1 MRLHAT
7 IDLPLRRIEYD
18 FEPASGSH
26 WVSVHDGILGLHR
39 VGSPGEA
46 INHLAP
52 FRGNSDVDELIAW
65 LAR

>member
-7 IDLPLRRIEYD
+7 IDLPLCRIEYD
-18 FEPASGSH
+18 FEPATGSH
-26 WVSVHDGILGLHR
+26 WVSVYDAGYAFHV

-52 FRGNSDVDELIAW
+52 FRGDSDVDELIAW